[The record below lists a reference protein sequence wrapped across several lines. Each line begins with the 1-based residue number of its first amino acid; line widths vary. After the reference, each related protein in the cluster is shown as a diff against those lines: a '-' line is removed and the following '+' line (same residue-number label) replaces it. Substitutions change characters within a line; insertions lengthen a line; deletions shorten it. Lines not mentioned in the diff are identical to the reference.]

1 MKKNIRN
8 LLILVIVF
16 AALLTVFLILDSNND
31 PAATGVLYKIEDDGI
46 KKIEI
51 NNEFGSYA
59 FEKTGE
65 EWMISSGE
73 DTYRTNPEKMNLLI
87 SSLQSVP
94 IDRVLDEKIAEYG
107 FEQPR
112 ATVKVTDTKG
122 NTYSFL
128 VGAET
133 ASRANAY
140 VYDLKTKKSMVTS
153 TAAVSQLTGSLQAYR
168 AKDVLTIDS
177 TKIRRLAFYE
187 NEKLY
192 MSVTNTDYKNWALE
206 YPFEAP
212 ARKVILTEFVAKMRG
227 WEVAGYPE
235 QTQTKAD
242 MGLEN
247 PKTAMQITDANGN
260 QQTIFFGKDDGTT
273 TYVQIGENEIV
284 KLYTVDVN
292 LSTMTPEQVMYV
304 APLESN
310 IGELKSISVT
320 KDTPYVFTIDHS
332 GSVPVI
338 TENGKD
344 VSYQD
349 FSGILTKYITLNATG
364 YDPKQIDTS
373 GKPVAVCTSV
383 LTDGGTK
390 ELKLYPRDADTLYML
405 VDGKTE
411 FYLNIA
417 DLDELLYRIEKAS
430 KSL

>member
-94 IDRVLDEKIAEYG
+94 IDRVLDEKIVEYG

-153 TAAVSQLTGSLQAYR
+153 TAAVSQLTGSL
-168 AKDVLTIDS
+168 
-177 TKIRRLAFYE
+177 
-187 NEKLY
+187 
-192 MSVTNTDYKNWALE
+192 
-206 YPFEAP
+206 
-212 ARKVILTEFVAKMRG
+212 
-227 WEVAGYPE
+227 
-235 QTQTKAD
+235 
-242 MGLEN
+242 
-247 PKTAMQITDANGN
+247 
-260 QQTIFFGKDDGTT
+260 
-273 TYVQIGENEIV
+273 
-284 KLYTVDVN
+284 
-292 LSTMTPEQVMYV
+292 
-304 APLESN
+304 
-310 IGELKSISVT
+310 
-320 KDTPYVFTIDHS
+320 
-332 GSVPVI
+332 
-338 TENGKD
+338 
-344 VSYQD
+344 
-349 FSGILTKYITLNATG
+349 
-364 YDPKQIDTS
+364 
-373 GKPVAVCTSV
+373 
-383 LTDGGTK
+383 
-390 ELKLYPRDADTLYML
+390 
-405 VDGKTE
+405 
-411 FYLNIA
+411 
-417 DLDELLYRIEKAS
+417 
-430 KSL
+430 